1 VSSLVRPGCDQ
12 DALLYGFGRAAG
24 FCEGGLPAPVRE
36 ALRLA
41 REARPQHRL
50 RCLAFHSD
58 ENGREVARLGLTSA
72 AGLRPKDVMVLAV
85 AVTEVVSEDVRTV
98 SHTLVIKVEAVS

>member
-1 VSSLVRPGCDQ
+1 MSTLVRPGCDQ
-12 DALLYGFGRAAG
+12 DALLCGSGQAAAFGER
-24 FCEGGLPAPVRE
+24 GLPAPVRE

-50 RCLAFHSD
+50 LCLAFHSD

-72 AGLRPKDVMVLAV
+72 AGLRAKDVMVLAV
-85 AVTEVVSEDVRTV
+85 TVTEAVSEEVRTA
-98 SHTLVIKVEAVS
+98 SHTLVFRIEGTS